1 MRRFLILAL
10 LVVAA
15 LAPSLAPAGSL
26 RARVWLAARSPL
38 VVRGS
43 GFAAAER
50 VTVTV
55 TGAGRF
61 VRTVTATKSGAIV
74 ARWTTVPA
82 KAGCAALF
90 IRAAGARGTVVTAKV
105 AGIECP
111 QPPADAGP

>member
-1 MRRFLILAL
+1 MKRL
-10 LVVAA
+10 LVIVVLLATVAPA
-15 LAPSLAPAGSL
+15 LAPAGSL
-26 RARVWLAARSPL
+26 HARVWLADRSPL

-43 GFAAAER
+43 GFGAGGH

-61 VRTVTATKSGAIV
+61 VRTVTATRTGTIV

-90 IRAAGARGTVVTAKV
+90 LRAVATNGAVATAKV

>member
-1 MRRFLILAL
+1 MRRLL
-10 LVVAA
+10 LVAVLLAA

-26 RARVWLAARSPL
+26 RARVWLADRSPL

-61 VRTVTATKSGAIV
+61 VRTVTATRSGAIV
-74 ARWTTVPA
+74 ARWRSVPA

-90 IRAAGARGTVVTAKV
+90 IRAAGARGTVVTLKV

>member
-1 MRRFLILAL
+1 MRRFL
-10 LVVAA
+10 VVAVLLA
-15 LAPSLAPAGSL
+15 TLAPSLAPAGSL
-26 RARVWLAARSPL
+26 RARVWLADRSPR

-43 GFAAAER
+43 GFVAAER
-50 VTVTV
+50 VQVTV

-61 VRTVTATKSGAIV
+61 VRTVPATRSGAIV
-74 ARWTTVPA
+74 ARWTSVPA

-90 IRAAGARGTVVTAKV
+90 IRAVGTRGTVVTAKV